1 MDHGH
6 HNASNKEDALR
17 DGDIWA
23 DSVIEAAKRLDP
35 PDEARFLTEVIDLL
49 TERRD
54 EISAS
59 KCGSDEPPK

>member
-17 DGDIWA
+17 DGDAWA
-23 DSVIEAAKRLDP
+23 ESLIEAAKRFAGP
-35 PDEARFLTEVIDLL
+35 EEVKFLSEVIALL

-54 EISAS
+54 ETAKLIRGGDS
-59 KCGSDEPPK
+59 KEI